1 MSKMLSSVKNATLT
15 SWGSTNWALALNI
28 NKFSNNKAR
37 KTNKNSEWIVTITFK
52 VHRQLVNRI
61 PVRGLSNKNS
71 PLKSKLLTKTISS
84 QTSKTVPIIKPHFNQ
99 KMEMG
104 INLPSL
110 IPLLYLVPM
119 NYPVNLLIYHNIFR
133 HNLHLLMN
141 TNTSII
147 FSKINSYCNLT
158 TST

>member
-1 MSKMLSSVKNATLT
+1 MSFSVKNATLT
-15 SWGSTNWALALNI
+15 SWGSTNWALALNT
-28 NKFSNNKAR
+28 NKFLNNKAK

-71 PLKSKLLTKTISS
+71 TLNSKLLPKSISFQS
-84 QTSKTVPIIKPHFNQ
+84 SKTVPIIKPHFNK
-99 KMEMG
+99 KMEME
-104 INLPSL
+104 INSPSL
-110 IPLLYLVPM
+110 IPLLYLVHM
-119 NYPVNLLIYHNIFR
+119 NYLVNLLIYHNIFH
-133 HNLHLLMN
+133 HNLHLLMI